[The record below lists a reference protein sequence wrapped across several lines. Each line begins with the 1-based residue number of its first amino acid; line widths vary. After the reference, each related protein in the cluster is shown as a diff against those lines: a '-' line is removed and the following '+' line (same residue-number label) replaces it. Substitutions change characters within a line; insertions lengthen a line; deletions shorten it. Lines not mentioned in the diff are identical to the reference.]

1 MHMFV
6 LYSSFLFAD
15 DSVPF
20 YSNILKLQINLTYN
34 FKNFNFFFTF
44 LSIFFEISILQK
56 ILDSNLWLLVGY
68 KSQLLIMLMYY
79 LYFLI

>member
-1 MHMFV
+1 MHMYI
-6 LYSSFLFAD
+6 LYSSFLCAD

-44 LSIFFEISILQK
+44 LSIFFEISSLQK